1 MIVEPADA
9 GVARDCL
16 VVQYVAAVSD
26 GVDRDG
32 SNEALF
38 DRKTRGAAHRWG
50 AAAEQ
55 AAESVFG
62 VKETP
67 GVAGGVAGVESTDDG
82 HYEGDEDSVV
92 VVGLTS
98 IPGRFDFDGTL
109 GRVLKA
115 GLGLRVG
122 LAPPLDVTVGR
133 GGRVE
138 HVEVDPIRCFVV
150 RVGDD
155 GVHELVL
162 RGGDAVEV
170 DGYVVIWLERALSIG
185 AKLLGDGDEGVVAD
199 VAEASCFGGGWCSE
213 SGRGDP

>member
-1 MIVEPADA
+1 MRHLVDGLIVEPADA

-92 VVGLTS
+92 VVGLAS
-98 IPGRFDFDGTL
+98 ISGRFNFDGT
-109 GRVLKA
+109 
-115 GLGLRVG
+115 
-122 LAPPLDVTVGR
+122 P
-133 GGRVE
+133 VE
-138 HVEVDPIRCFVV
+138 C
-150 RVGDD
+150 
-155 GVHELVL
+155 
-162 RGGDAVEV
+162 
-170 DGYVVIWLERALSIG
+170 
-185 AKLLGDGDEGVVAD
+185 
-199 VAEASCFGGGWCSE
+199 
-213 SGRGDP
+213 

>member
-1 MIVEPADA
+1 MAAGGDQSGLGRRLESPAERQQGRVGRAADHCVRHLVDGLIVEPADA

-67 GVAGGVAGVESTDDG
+67 GVAGGVAGVVHCSA
-82 HYEGDEDSVV
+82 
-92 VVGLTS
+92 
-98 IPGRFDFDGTL
+98 RFQEVHLCGQ
-109 GRVLKA
+109 
-115 GLGLRVG
+115 
-122 LAPPLDVTVGR
+122 LA
-133 GGRVE
+133 
-138 HVEVDPIRCFVV
+138 
-150 RVGDD
+150 
-155 GVHELVL
+155 
-162 RGGDAVEV
+162 A
-170 DGYVVIWLERALSIG
+170 
-185 AKLLGDGDEGVVAD
+185 
-199 VAEASCFGGGWCSE
+199 
-213 SGRGDP
+213 

>member
-1 MIVEPADA
+1 MRHLVDGLIVEPADA

-38 DRKTRGAAHRWG
+38 DRKARRAACRWG
-50 AAAEQ
+50 AAAEK

-62 VKETP
+62 VKKAP
-67 GVAGGVAGVESTDDG
+67 GVAGGVARGKSTDDG

-92 VVGLTS
+92 VVGLFR
-98 IPGRFDFDGTL
+98 IPRCFNFDGTP
-109 GRVLKA
+109 GGVLEA

-138 HVEVDPIRCFVV
+138 YVEIDPIRCFVV

-185 AKLLGDGDEGVVAD
+185 AKLFCDGEKGVVAN
-199 VAEASCFGGGWCSE
+199 
-213 SGRGDP
+213 

>member
-1 MIVEPADA
+1 MRHLVDGLIVEPADA

-82 HYEGDEDSVV
+82 HDEGDEDSVV
-92 VVGLTS
+92 VVGLARICS
-98 IPGRFDFDGTL
+98 CFNFDGTP
-109 GRVLKA
+109 GICTVQ
-115 GLGLRVG
+115 
-122 LAPPLDVTVGR
+122 PLSA
-133 GGRVE
+133 
-138 HVEVDPIRCFVV
+138 F
-150 RVGDD
+150 
-155 GVHELVL
+155 
-162 RGGDAVEV
+162 
-170 DGYVVIWLERALSIG
+170 
-185 AKLLGDGDEGVVAD
+185 K
-199 VAEASCFGGGWCSE
+199 FN
-213 SGRGDP
+213 